1 MRPMNKI
8 LLFLTVTLPIF
19 FASAANAGLV
29 KDQVLNIDNIDRTY
43 DLFIPDGDIGEA
55 RPLVLLLHGH
65 FGDADVMTGENNK
78 SAPYKVWLSIA
89 QREGWYL
96 IIPDGE
102 YGSDRKRGWNDCRGN
117 TRVNPKTDDVKFL
130 NSLVD
135 KVASQYSINQNRVY
149 AHGTSN
155 GGIMAYRLAQESSD
169 RYRAVAAIVASMP
182 EKNKCIE
189 PTNPTSVLVMNGTED
204 PLLPY
209 QGGGIG
215 KNEFSHKIR
224 GSVLSTPETINYW
237 LTRNQLSSQ
246 AETRVFPNINR
257 RDDSTVH
264 LTEYQDSAR
273 NIEVVLYEIR
283 GGGHTE
289 PSLTEHYHRL
299 YKRIVGTQNK
309 DFEMAEEVWKFFE
322 RNR

>member
-1 MRPMNKI
+1 MNKI
-8 LLFLTVTLPIF
+8 LIFLTITLPLF

-29 KDQVLNIDNIDRTY
+29 KDQVLNIDNLDRTY
-43 DLFIPDGDIGEA
+43 DLFIPDGETSGA
-55 RPLVLLLHGH
+55 RPLVVLLHGH

-78 SAPYKVWLSIA
+78 AAPYKVWLSIA

-102 YGSDRKRGWNDCRGN
+102 FGSDRQRGWNDCRGN
-117 TRVNPKTDDVKFL
+117 TRVNPQTDDVKFI

-135 KVASQYSINQNRVY
+135 TVASQYSINQNRVY

-155 GGIMAYRLAQESSD
+155 GGIMSYRLAQESSD

-182 EKNKCIE
+182 EQNKCSE
-189 PTNPTSVLVMNGTED
+189 PTSPTSVLVMNGTED

-215 KNEFSHKIR
+215 KSEFSQRRR
-224 GSVLSTPETINYW
+224 GSVLSTTEAINYW
-237 LTRNQLSSQ
+237 LTRNQISSPAQ
-246 AETRVFPNINR
+246 ERVFPDKNR
-257 RDDSTVH
+257 RDGSTVH
-264 LTEYQDSAR
+264 LTEYKDNDR

-299 YKRIVGTQNK
+299 YKRVVGSQNK
-309 DFEMAEEVWKFFE
+309 DLEMAEEVWQFFE
-322 RNR
+322 RNQ